1 MDYIKLMGD
10 SEDWTQDIVQ
20 DFVDSHNNSM
30 EFLLREINE
39 KESDMLYEYY
49 IDQMY
54 KEFQQSGQFHFNC

>member
-1 MDYIKLMGD
+1 MNYIKLMGN

-54 KEFQQSGQFHFNC
+54 KEFQQSSQIPF

>member
-30 EFLLREINE
+30 EFLLRKINE
-39 KESDMLYEYY
+39 KESNMLYEYY

-54 KEFQQSGQFHFNC
+54 KDFQQSGQIPF

>member
-1 MDYIKLMGD
+1 MGD

-20 DFVDSHNNSM
+20 DFVDSHNSSM

-54 KEFQQSGQFHFNC
+54 KEFQQSGQIPF

>member
-1 MDYIKLMGD
+1 MGD

-20 DFVDSHNNSM
+20 DFVDSHNNSI
-30 EFLLREINE
+30 EFWLREINE

-54 KEFQQSGQFHFNC
+54 KEFQQSGQIPF

>member
-39 KESDMLYEYY
+39 KESDILYEYY

-54 KEFQQSGQFHFNC
+54 KEFQQSGQIPF

>member
-1 MDYIKLMGD
+1 MGD

-30 EFLLREINE
+30 KFLLREING

-54 KEFQQSGQFHFNC
+54 KEFQQSGQIPF

>member
-49 IDQMY
+49 IDQIY
-54 KEFQQSGQFHFNC
+54 KEFQQSGQIPF

>member
-20 DFVDSHNNSM
+20 DFIDSHNNSM

-54 KEFQQSGQFHFNC
+54 KDFQQSGQIPF

>member
-1 MDYIKLMGD
+1 MGN

-30 EFLLREINE
+30 KFLLREINE
-39 KESDMLYEYY
+39 KESNMLYEYY

-54 KEFQQSGQFHFNC
+54 KDFQQSGQIPF

>member
-30 EFLLREINE
+30 EFWLREINE
-39 KESDMLYEYY
+39 KELDMLYEYY

-54 KEFQQSGQFHFNC
+54 KEFQQSGQIPF

>member
-10 SEDWTQDIVQ
+10 SEDWTENTVQ
-20 DFVDSHNNSM
+20 DFVNSHTQSM
-30 EFLLREINE
+30 EFLLKEVNE

-54 KEFQQSGQFHFNC
+54 KDFQQSGRIPF

>member
-1 MDYIKLMGD
+1 MDYIKLMED

-20 DFVDSHNNSM
+20 DFVDSHTQSM

-54 KEFQQSGQFHFNC
+54 KEFQQSGQIPF

>member
-10 SEDWTQDIVQ
+10 SEDWTDTTVQ
-20 DFVDSHNNSM
+20 DFVNSHIQSM

-54 KEFQQSGQFHFNC
+54 KEFQQSGQIPF

>member
-10 SEDWTQDIVQ
+10 SEDWTENTVQ
-20 DFVDSHNNSM
+20 DFVDSHTQSM
-30 EFLLREINE
+30 EFLLKEVNE

-54 KEFQQSGQFHFNC
+54 KDFQQSGQIPF

>member
-1 MDYIKLMGD
+1 MGD
-10 SEDWTQDIVQ
+10 SEDWTQDIIQ
-20 DFVDSHNNSM
+20 DFVDSHNNFM

-54 KEFQQSGQFHFNC
+54 KEFQQSGQIPF

>member
-1 MDYIKLMGD
+1 MDYIKLIGD
-10 SEDWTQDIVQ
+10 SEDWTQDVVQ
-20 DFVDSHNNSM
+20 DFVDSYNNSM

-54 KEFQQSGQFHFNC
+54 KEFQQSGQIPF

>member
-1 MDYIKLMGD
+1 MGD

-30 EFLLREINE
+30 EFWLREINE
-39 KESDMLYEYY
+39 KELDMLYEYY

-54 KEFQQSGQFHFNC
+54 KEFQQSGQIPF

>member
-1 MDYIKLMGD
+1 MDYIKLTGD

-54 KEFQQSGQFHFNC
+54 KDFQQSGQIPF

>member
-10 SEDWTQDIVQ
+10 SEDWTENTVQ
-20 DFVDSHNNSM
+20 DFVNTHTQSM
-30 EFLLREINE
+30 EFLLKEVNE

-54 KEFQQSGQFHFNC
+54 KEFQQSGQIPF

>member
-10 SEDWTQDIVQ
+10 SEDWTDTTVQ
-20 DFVDSHNNSM
+20 DFVNSHIQSM
-30 EFLLREINE
+30 EFLLKEVNE

-54 KEFQQSGQFHFNC
+54 KEFQQSGQIPF

>member
-54 KEFQQSGQFHFNC
+54 KEFQQSGQIPF

>member
-1 MDYIKLMGD
+1 MDYIKLIGD

-20 DFVDSHNNSM
+20 DFVDSHNSSM
-30 EFLLREINE
+30 EFLLREISE

-54 KEFQQSGQFHFNC
+54 KEFQQSGQIPF

>member
-1 MDYIKLMGD
+1 MDYIKLIGD

-39 KESDMLYEYY
+39 KESDVLYEYY

-54 KEFQQSGQFHFNC
+54 KDFQQSGQIPF

>member
-1 MDYIKLMGD
+1 MDYIKLIGD
-10 SEDWTQDIVQ
+10 SEDWTQDVVQ

-54 KEFQQSGQFHFNC
+54 KDFQQSGQIPF

>member
-1 MDYIKLMGD
+1 MGD

-30 EFLLREINE
+30 KFLLREINE

-54 KEFQQSGQFHFNC
+54 KEFQQSGQIPF

>member
-1 MDYIKLMGD
+1 MDYIKLIGD
-10 SEDWTQDIVQ
+10 SEDWTQDVIQ
-20 DFVDSHNNSM
+20 DFVDSYNNSM

-54 KEFQQSGQFHFNC
+54 KDFQQSGQIPF

>member
-10 SEDWTQDIVQ
+10 SEDWTDTIVQ
-20 DFVDSHNNSM
+20 DFVDSHTQSM
-30 EFLLREINE
+30 DFLLKEVNE

-54 KEFQQSGQFHFNC
+54 KDFQQSGQIPF

>member
-1 MDYIKLMGD
+1 MDYIKLIGD

-30 EFLLREINE
+30 EFLLRVINE

-54 KEFQQSGQFHFNC
+54 KDFQQSGQIPF

>member
-1 MDYIKLMGD
+1 MDYIKLIGD

-54 KEFQQSGQFHFNC
+54 KEFQQSGQIPF

>member
-20 DFVDSHNNSM
+20 DFVDSHNSSM

-54 KEFQQSGQFHFNC
+54 KEFQQSGQIPF

>member
-1 MDYIKLMGD
+1 MDYVKLMGD

-30 EFLLREINE
+30 EFLLREIKE

-54 KEFQQSGQFHFNC
+54 KDFQQSGQIPF